1 MNTTISQGQVGR
13 RQLPVRWSSLAWTPE
28 ICVVQKTPSDCPRFS
43 RHQNLKIPFMR
54 YQSKSSLRRFG
65 FTLIELLVVISI
77 IGILAGML
85 LPALGKAKVRAQ
97 VAQARTE
104 MKAIE
109 SAISQYRADYSR
121 FPGSTQAVN
130 SLVPGTCPDFTYGS
144 YTNDGS
150 GNAMVG
156 RKGPVDRVG
165 TIMNTGNVQRNNSD
179 LMAILMNLQKF
190 PAGGLTI
197 NESSRLNP
205 RNSKYL
211 EAKMAQDAGSPGVGT
226 DLVYRDPWGNPY
238 IITIDY
244 NYDERCRDGFYRRQ
258 LVSQLAADGRGI
270 NGLNSASGGS
280 ADDFEDGSPIMV
292 WSFGPDGRV
301 DVGFK
306 ADQGFNKDNVLTWK

>member
-1 MNTTISQGQVGR
+1 MRNYPRT
-13 RQLPVRWSSLAWTPE
+13 SS
-28 ICVVQKTPSDCPRFS
+28 
-43 RHQNLKIPFMR
+43 
-54 YQSKSSLRRFG
+54 RRFG

-85 LPALGKAKVRAQ
+85 LPALAKAKVRAQ
-97 VAQARTE
+97 IATAKTE
-104 MKAIE
+104 IKAIE

-130 SLVPGTCPDFTYGS
+130 SLIPAICPDFTYGS

-165 TIMNTGNVQRNNSD
+165 NILNTGLIQRNNSD

-190 PAGGLTI
+190 PNGGLTI

-211 EAKMAQDAGSPGVGT
+211 EAKMQQDAGSPGVGA

-244 NYDERCRDGFYRRQ
+244 SYDERCRDGFYRTRV
-258 LVSQLAADGRGI
+258 VSQIPVPPNPVLDGRGL
-270 NGLNSASGGS
+270 NGLNSSTGGGV
-280 ADDFEDGSPIMV
+280 AEDFEGGYPVMI
-292 WSFGPDGRV
+292 WSFGPDGKV
-301 DVGFK
+301 DSNLK
-306 ADQGFNKDNVLTWK
+306 ANLGVNTDNVLSWKP